1 MLLNLFALTN
11 DPSKRIVRFELSSE
25 VQSDLTNY
33 IEAQANTFA
42 QAEEEV
48 QFDGKYKPDEGEI
61 LYIDGYDDID
71 DLSSAIKNPLS
82 AEPVDPTENFFSE
95 IKALFTGHTTND
107 GGVKVLLQNF
117 DKRKI
122 ISTNGLSIFHSSNV
136 YKKIEGIGLTIDH
149 KLTATLENGK
159 LKFFS
164 FHNTRQ
170 MFDLSEYYKV
180 ATDDD
185 VIEFAEL
192 DVIKS
197 QNSKQLIEMS
207 DSWVRRKISLIHQ
220 SGILQNVPIND
231 MKVVA
236 TEFNIPFSTEMN
248 GSAEVIKLPDNKSD
262 LKKLLR
268 FLDED
273 YYKSPL
279 SNTAFVTNSKRAVSN

>member
-82 AEPVDPTENFFSE
+82 AEPVDPTENFFFE

>member
-1 MLLNLFALTN
+1 
-11 DPSKRIVRFELSSE
+11 
-25 VQSDLTNY
+25 
-33 IEAQANTFA
+33 
-42 QAEEEV
+42 
-48 QFDGKYKPDEGEI
+48 
-61 LYIDGYDDID
+61 
-71 DLSSAIKNPLS
+71 
-82 AEPVDPTENFFSE
+82 
-95 IKALFTGHTTND
+95 
-107 GGVKVLLQNF
+107 
-117 DKRKI
+117 
-122 ISTNGLSIFHSSNV
+122 
-136 YKKIEGIGLTIDH
+136 
-149 KLTATLENGK
+149 
-159 LKFFS
+159 
-164 FHNTRQ
+164 

>member
-1 MLLNLFALTN
+1 MLNLFALTN

-71 DLSSAIKNPLS
+71 DLSFAIKNPLS